1 LVVGYLPQE
10 LVYSDG
16 AFGLSVAIAALID
29 VIHDDTEDAFRV
41 IASSLGDMMRECC
54 IHHLWAMGQH
64 LER

>member
-1 LVVGYLPQE
+1 
-10 LVYSDG
+10 VYSDG
-16 AFGLSVAIAALID
+16 AFGLSVAIAALKD